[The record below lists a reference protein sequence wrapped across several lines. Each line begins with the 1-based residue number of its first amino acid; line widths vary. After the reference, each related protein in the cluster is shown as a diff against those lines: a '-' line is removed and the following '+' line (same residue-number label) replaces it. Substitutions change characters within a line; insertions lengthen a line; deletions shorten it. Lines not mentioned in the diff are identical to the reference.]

1 MWYNGG
7 LFLGLIRIIVNFVNK
22 KLKKV
27 GVGDFLFE
35 DKFISL
41 LHE

>member
-1 MWYNGG
+1 M
-7 LFLGLIRIIVNFVNK
+7 VNFVNK

-35 DKFISL
+35 DKFLSL

>member
-1 MWYNGG
+1 MQ
-7 LFLGLIRIIVNFVNK
+7 FLRIVNFVNK

-27 GVGDFLFE
+27 GVRDFLFGYNLL
-35 DKFISL
+35 SL